1 MASRKFRFVRFWS
14 SDRFILTIIIL
25 NAITIFFEQ
34 TYEYHTAL
42 YAIDVCCTLVF
53 LVEMVVK
60 HYRLG
65 FKKYWSDSWNRLDGI
80 LVLLSL
86 PSVLML
92 LLPFKMMDLSV
103 FLIIRM
109 LRVTKMFKVV
119 HFFPRFSSIMNNFK
133 LAMDRSY
140 GILLCF
146 LVLIVISGMI
156 NCSLFKDL
164 APQYF
169 ATPLD
174 SIYSVFR
181 LFTVEGWYEIPDAIT
196 IAISPVWGKI
206 VRLYFCILLLLGGIL
221 GMSFINSIFVDA
233 MVSDN
238 NDDVKAQLA
247 EMEKKIDKL
256 LEEKELKN
264 KHKS

>member
-1 MASRKFRFVRFWS
+1 MAKRKFRFVRFWS
-14 SDRFILTIIIL
+14 SDRFVLTLIIV
-25 NAITIFFEQ
+25 NAVTIFLEQ
-34 TYEYHTAL
+34 TYGYHTAL
-42 YAIDVCCTLVF
+42 YAIDVGCTLFF
-53 LVEMVVK
+53 LVEMIVK

-65 FKKYWSDSWNRLDGI
+65 FRRYWSNSWNRLDGI

-92 LLPFKMMDLSV
+92 LFPFKMVDLSV
-103 FLIIRM
+103 FLIVRM
-109 LRVTKMFKVV
+109 LRITKMFKVI
-119 HFFPRFSSIMNNFK
+119 HFFPRFSSIMDNFK
-133 LAMDRSY
+133 VAMNHSY
-140 GILLCF
+140 AILLCF
-146 LVLIVISGMI
+146 FVLIVISGMI

-181 LFTVEGWYEIPDAIT
+181 LFTVEGWYDIPDAIT
-196 IAISPVWGKI
+196 VSISPAWGKI
-206 VRLYFCILLLLGGIL
+206 VRFYFCILLLLGGIL

-247 EMEKKIDKL
+247 EMEKKIDEL
-256 LEEKELKN
+256 LEEKKLREKN
-264 KHKS
+264 EQ

>member
-1 MASRKFRFVRFWS
+1 MAKRKYRFVRFWS
-14 SDRFILTIIIL
+14 SDKFVLILIIV
-25 NAITIFFEQ
+25 NAITIFLEQ
-34 TYEYHTAL
+34 TFGYHTAL
-42 YAIDVCCTLVF
+42 YAIDVSCTLFF
-53 LVEMVVK
+53 LVEMIVK

-65 FKKYWSDSWNRLDGI
+65 FKRYWSDSWNRLDGI

-92 LLPFKMMDLSV
+92 LFPFKMVDLSV
-103 FLIIRM
+103 FLIVRM
-109 LRVTKMFKVV
+109 LRITKMFKVI
-119 HFFPRFSSIMNNFK
+119 HFFPRFSEIMKNFK
-133 LAMDRSY
+133 LAMDRIY
-140 GILLCF
+140 AILLSF

-181 LFTVEGWYEIPDAIT
+181 LFTVEGWYDIPDAISVG
-196 IAISPVWGKI
+196 ISPAWEKI
-206 VRLYFCILLLLGGIL
+206 VRFYFCILLLLGGIL

-256 LEEKELKN
+256 LEEKELRENGKQ
-264 KHKS
+264 

>member
-1 MASRKFRFVRFWS
+1 MAKRKFRFVRLWS
-14 SDRFILTIIIL
+14 SDRFVLILIIV
-25 NAITIFFEQ
+25 NAITIFLEQ
-34 TYEYHTAL
+34 TYGYHTAL
-42 YAIDVCCTLVF
+42 YAIDVCCTLFF
-53 LVEMVVK
+53 LVEMIVK

-92 LLPFKMMDLSV
+92 IFPFKMVDLSV
-103 FLIIRM
+103 FLIVRM
-109 LRVTKMFKVV
+109 LRITKMFKVI
-119 HFFPRFSSIMNNFK
+119 HFFPRFSEIMKNFK
-133 LAMDRSY
+133 LAMDHIY
-140 GILLCF
+140 AILLSF

-164 APQYF
+164 APEYF

-181 LFTVEGWYEIPDAIT
+181 LFTVEGWYDIPDAIT
-196 IAISPVWGKI
+196 VSISPAWGKI
-206 VRLYFCILLLLGGIL
+206 VRFYFCILLLLGGIL

-256 LEEKELKN
+256 LEEKELGEKGGR
-264 KHKS
+264 